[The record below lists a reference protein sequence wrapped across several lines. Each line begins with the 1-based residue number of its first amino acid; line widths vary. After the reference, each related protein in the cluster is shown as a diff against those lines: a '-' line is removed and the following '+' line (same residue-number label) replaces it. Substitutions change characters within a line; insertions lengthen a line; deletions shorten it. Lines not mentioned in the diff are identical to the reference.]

1 MSDNKLRVAA
11 YCRVSTDKDD
21 QVNSLVSQ
29 RKYFAEYIERHPG
42 WELKNVYSDDGYS
55 GTQTKKRT
63 GFNAMIEEAM
73 LGGIDL
79 ILTKEVCR
87 FARNTVDTLSYTRK
101 LKEKGVG
108 VIFTIDNID
117 TRDSDGE
124 LRLTLMASI
133 AQEESRKTS
142 ERVKWGQKRRMEQ
155 GVVFGR
161 DLLGY
166 TVQGGILSVNE
177 EEASIVRA
185 IFHKYTNEGKGVHVI
200 ARELA
205 EEGMHPK
212 QVPFWSDTTIFRVLH
227 NEKYVGDLCQKKTWT
242 PDYLTHAKKYNRD
255 KSQMIY
261 LKNHHEPLIDRALWE
276 RTQEELVRRSAAL
289 GRDPRYSS
297 RYWCSGKLYC
307 GVCGRR
313 FVSRTKHL
321 KNGEYYKAWRCYA
334 AAMYGASKILKNGT
348 KDEDRKIS
356 EYREGGEQRKSG
368 EYRESREQREIIEH
382 RESREHWKNREQR
395 ESREHRERGEV
406 RESGIHKESG
416 ESKENREHRE
426 CREYSEK
433 AGCNNRSVNEKVLLA
448 CVHYCINQLQID
460 REALR
465 DEIMQEMKTLR
476 GASAS
481 NSGINNIQEKI
492 DTIHVKK
499 RKAIDLFLDG
509 VITQKDLEEQT
520 KWYEEQVERLSK
532 QLASAKQVEAIVL
545 RQADAMEQVTM
556 PLDEIMTFDERNH
569 ELYGELLDRMV
580 IYPGNRIEIW
590 LKELP
595 FGMRLTFSTHGRQEN
610 YVTEI
615 LDMELVA
622 FM

>member
-21 QVNSLVSQ
+21 QANSLVSQ
-29 RKYFAEYIERHPG
+29 RKYFAEYIRQQPG

-55 GTQTKKRT
+55 GTQTKKRA

-73 LGGIDL
+73 GGGIDL

-87 FARNTVDTLSYTRK
+87 FARNTVDTLSYTRR

-177 EEASIVRA
+177 EEAPIVRA

-205 EEGMHPK
+205 EEGMYPK
-212 QVPFWSDTTIFRVLH
+212 QVPFWSDTTVFRVLH

-276 RTQEELVRRSAAL
+276 RTQEELARRSAAL
-289 GRDPRYSS
+289 ERGPRHSS

-307 GVCGRR
+307 GLCGRR

-321 KNGEYYKAWRCYA
+321 KNGQCYKAWRCYA
-334 AAMYGASKILKNGT
+334 TAMYGASKILKNGA
-348 KDEDRKIS
+348 K
-356 EYREGGEQRKSG
+356 G
-368 EYRESREQREIIEH
+368 EYREHGEHREHGECREDRESEKH
-382 RESREHWKNREQR
+382 RESRKYR
-395 ESREHRERGEV
+395 
-406 RESGIHKESG
+406 
-416 ESKENREHRE
+416 
-426 CREYSEK
+426 EK
-433 AGCNNRSVNEKVLLA
+433 AGCDNGSVNEKVLLA
-448 CVHYCINQLQID
+448 CVHYCLNQLSID

-465 DEIMQEMKTLR
+465 DEIVQEMKTLESAP
-476 GASAS
+476 ASY
-481 NSGINNIQEKI
+481 SGTNHIQEKI
-492 DTIHVKK
+492 DIIHIKK
-499 RKAIDLFLDG
+499 RKTIDLFLEG
-509 VITQKDLEEQT
+509 LITRKDLEEQT
-520 KWYEEQVERLSK
+520 KWYEEQEERLSK
-532 QLASAKQVEAIVL
+532 QLACARQAETIVL
-545 RQADAMEQVTM
+545 GQAGTMEQAAA
-556 PLDEIMTFDERNH
+556 PLNEIMTFDESNH
-569 ELYGELLDRMV
+569 ELYGELLERMV
-580 IYPGNRIEIW
+580 IHPDNKIEIW
-590 LKELP
+590 LKALP
-595 FGMRLTFSTHGRQEN
+595 FGMRLRFSTHGRQEN
-610 YVTEI
+610 YITEI
-615 LDMELVA
+615 LGMEVIE
-622 FM
+622 FVW

>member
-1 MSDNKLRVAA
+1 MIVMSDNKLRVAA

-21 QVNSLVSQ
+21 QVNSLVGQ
-29 RKYFAEYIERHPG
+29 RKYFAEYIERQPG

-55 GTQTKKRT
+55 GTQTKKRA

-73 LGGIDL
+73 CGGIDL

-177 EEASIVRA
+177 EEAFIVRA

-276 RTQEELVRRSAAL
+276 RTQEELVRRSAASER
-289 GRDPRYSS
+289 GPRYSS

-321 KNGEYYKAWRCYA
+321 KNGECYKAWRCYA
-334 AAMYGASKILKNGT
+334 AAMYGASRILKNGI
-348 KDEDRKIS
+348 KGEDRKIS
-356 EYREGGEQRKSG
+356 EYREGGEH
-368 EYRESREQREIIEH
+368 RESEEH
-382 RESREHWKNREQR
+382 RESREYSEN
-395 ESREHRERGEV
+395 G
-406 RESGIHKESG
+406 
-416 ESKENREHRE
+416 ENR
-426 CREYSEK
+426 EK

-460 REALR
+460 REVLR

-476 GASAS
+476 GASAP
-481 NSGINNIQEKI
+481 NSGINNILEKM
-492 DTIHVKK
+492 DAIHIKK
-499 RKAIDLFLDG
+499 RKAIDLFIDG
-509 VITQKDLEEQT
+509 LITQKDLEEQT

-532 QLASAKQVEAIVL
+532 QLASAKQVETIVL
-545 RQADAMEQVTM
+545 RQAGAVEQFTRS
-556 PLDEIMTFDERNH
+556 LDEIMTFDERNH

-590 LKELP
+590 LKELS